1 MSQIILYTII
11 TLVAIGAVAAIV
23 LYFIA
28 QKFKVYEDPRI
39 DQVEEALPAANCGGC
54 GFAGCRNFAE
64 ALVKSDT
71 FDDLYC
77 PVGGNEVMAEV
88 ASILGRE
95 AVEQAPQVAV
105 VRCNGKPEFRPQTNI
120 YDGAMSCAV
129 AHSLYTGEGGCPH
142 GCLACGDCV
151 VVCDFDAIHMNPE
164 TGLPEVIDDKCTAC
178 GACITACPRDII
190 ELRKKNKKDRKIYVS
205 CINEEKGGVARKN
218 CSVACI
224 GCSKCFKICPHDA
237 ITMNNNL
244 AYIDPVKCRLCRKC
258 VAECPTNAILEINF
272 PPPKVKAEPAEVKA
286 GADDSGKRVAGNEG
300 SGKGDNSKDGSGKGD
315 NSRARSISKGKSSDE
330 GGESNSGKNGRKED
344 SGEVSSGQSSSDGD
358 NEKTQKG

>member
-1 MSQIILYTII
+1 MSQIIIYTII

-64 ALVKSDT
+64 ALVKAET

-77 PVGGNEVMAEV
+77 PVGGNEVMADV

-95 AVEQAPQVAV
+95 AVEQDAQVAV
-105 VRCNGKPEFRPQTNI
+105 VRCNGRPEFRPHTNT
-120 YDGAMSCAV
+120 YDGAVSCAV

-142 GCLACGDCV
+142 GCLGCGDCT

-164 TGLPEVIDDKCTAC
+164 TGLPEVIDDNCTAC
-178 GACITACPRDII
+178 NACVIACPRDII
-190 ELRKKNKKDRKIYVS
+190 ELRKKNKKDRKIFVS

-224 GCSKCFKICPHDA
+224 GCSKCFKVCPHDA

-258 VAECPTNAILEINF
+258 VPECPTDAILEINF
-272 PPPKVKAEPAEVKA
+272 PPPRVKAEPAEVTA
-286 GADDSGKRVAGNEG
+286 GGGDSGKAFTGKG
-300 SGKGDNSKDGSGKGD
+300 SSGKGDGAKE
-315 NSRARSISKGKSSDE
+315 A
-330 GGESNSGKNGRKED
+330 GGQSNSGQSKPTTGDSDKGD
-344 SGEVSSGQSSSDGD
+344 SGSGD
-358 NEKTQKG
+358 NKKTQKD